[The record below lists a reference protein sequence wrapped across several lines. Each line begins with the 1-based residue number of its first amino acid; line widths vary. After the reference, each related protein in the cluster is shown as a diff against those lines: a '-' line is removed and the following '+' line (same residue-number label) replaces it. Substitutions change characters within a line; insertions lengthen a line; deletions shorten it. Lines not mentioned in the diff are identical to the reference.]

1 MAIKKKTLR
10 QERVNELIRTHVASL
25 LAKEVSFKQG
35 VLVTVAKVEVTP
47 DLRQA
52 FVGVSVFPVEEEG
65 YVMETLHKELYR
77 LQGALNQLLHMQPL
91 PKLRFS
97 VDLTEANAQ
106 VVEDL
111 LLQINREAVDLK

>member
-1 MAIKKKTLR
+1 MQKKTLR

-25 LAKEVSFKQG
+25 LVKEVSFKVG

-52 FVGVSVFPVEEEG
+52 HVGVSVFPLEEEG

-91 PKLRFS
+91 PKIRFF
-97 VDLTEANAQ
+97 VDVTEANAQ
-106 VVEDL
+106 VVEEL
-111 LLQINREAVDLK
+111 LMQIERESLK